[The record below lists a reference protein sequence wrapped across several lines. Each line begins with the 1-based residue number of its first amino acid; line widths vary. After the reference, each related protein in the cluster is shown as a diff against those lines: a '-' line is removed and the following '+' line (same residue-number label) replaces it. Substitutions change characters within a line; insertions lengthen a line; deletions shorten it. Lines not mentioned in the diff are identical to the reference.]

1 MRLSIFYL
9 ASLLFIGACSKAE
22 IDNSV
27 ELPKDEPKDTIV
39 VDKDTV
45 VNTPMW
51 VKPIKDN
58 LSKMVEKLNAELKP
72 WIVPDRVYK
81 VEDFGAIND
90 GETTNTVAIQKAIDK
105 CSSDGGGVVLF
116 STGDYVTGTFVIKS
130 GVMIEV
136 AEGAR
141 ILGSTELEDYPEMI
155 EEFKSVNSENYK
167 FRQSLIYAEK
177 ANKIGIRGK
186 GEIFFRGGK
195 ENFSSPE
202 TTGSIDGRPMGI
214 RMIQCNNIV
223 VQDIFLHDAASWM
236 QNYIACNDLIFE
248 RMHVENQ
255 CNYNNDGLDPDG
267 CKNVIIRDCL
277 INAEDDAMC
286 LKSGS
291 GLPCQNVLIENCEFY
306 STCNA
311 FKLGT
316 DTQGDFK
323 NIVMRNVKLGG
334 VPEPLFT
341 DRGRQASTG
350 LTLATVDGGNAYNI
364 LIQDI
369 TINQSRCPIFIRIGN
384 RGRVMP
390 GQPRPE
396 VGYLSSVIIENV
408 QGNKNFRQGSFIS
421 GINNHCIENVYIKNC
436 ELYMEGGG
444 TYEMTQQEVA
454 ENEGGYPDAHQFC
467 MNGLPSYG
475 FYVRHAKNIVF
486 DSVYVKP
493 IKEDMRP
500 ETFNGGDIENILYNG
515 KVVK

>member
-1 MRLSIFYL
+1 MRNLLLLIPV
-9 ASLLFIGACSKAE
+9 LLFSCTKTEVNQI
-22 IDNSV
+22 I
-27 ELPKDEPKDTIV
+27 ELPKPQPEDTTTVEKDTIYHDLFW
-39 VDKDTV
+39 VD
-45 VNTPMW
+45 PM
-51 VKPIKDN
+51 KESLKA
-58 LSKMVEKLNAELKP
+58 MEEKLVNELKP
-72 WIVPDRVYK
+72 WVVPDRVFP
-81 VEDFGAIND
+81 VEDFGAVND
-90 GETTNTVAIQKAIDK
+90 GITMNTQSIQAAIDK
-105 CSSDGGGVVLF
+105 CSASGGGVVLF
-116 STGDYVTGTFVIKS
+116 SSGDYVTGTFVIKS

-136 AEGAR
+136 SEGAR
-141 ILGSTELEDYPEMI
+141 ILGSTNIEDYPEMI

-291 GLPCQNVLIENCEFY
+291 GLPCENVLIEDCEFY

-316 DTQGDFK
+316 DTQSDFK

-334 VPEPLFT
+334 VPEPMFT

-350 LTLATVDGGNAYNI
+350 LTLATVDGGNAFNI
-364 LIQDI
+364 LIHDI
-369 TINQSRCPIFIRIGN
+369 IINQSRCPIFIRIGD

-396 VGYLSSVIIENV
+396 PGKLSNIVIENV
-408 QGNKNFRQGSFIS
+408 YGNKNFRQGSFIS
-421 GINNHCIENVYIKNC
+421 GIKDHCIEEILIRNC
-436 ELYMEGGG
+436 HIEMEGGG
-444 TYEMTQQEVA
+444 SLEMIEQTVPES
-454 ENEGGYPDAHQFC
+454 EGGYPDAHQFC
-467 MNGLPSYG
+467 KNGLPSYG
-475 FYVRHAKNIVF
+475 FYVRHARNITF
-486 DSVYVKP
+486 DSVSVSPVKV
-493 IKEDMRP
+493 DMRP
-500 ETFNGGDIENILYNG
+500 ETFNGGDIENIVYNG
-515 KVVK
+515 ELIK